1 MICHYCGGN
10 NRHLTWC
17 DDYRPAPVYAHTTP
31 KARRSDPATSHAA
44 ATTVTTDTITDTQAA
59 IVEVLRA
66 HGPLTDEQLCQRI
79 ADQQAQPVSV
89 SGIRTRRSELAAA
102 GRVVDTGR
110 RQPTRTGRSA
120 IVWGLA

>member
-1 MICHYCGGN
+1 VICDYCGGN

-17 DDYRPAPVYAHTTP
+17 GDYRPAH
-31 KARRSDPATSHAA
+31 
-44 ATTVTTDTITDTQAA
+44 TQAA
-59 IVEVLRA
+59 IVEVLRC

-79 ADQQAQPVSV
+79 ADQRTEPVSV

>member
-1 MICHYCGGN
+1 VICDYCGGN

-17 DDYRPAPVYAHTTP
+17 GDYRPAPVYAHTAP
-31 KARRSDPATSHAA
+31 KARSSDPATSHAA
-44 ATTVTTDTITDTQAA
+44 AATVTTDTITDTQVA

-79 ADQQAQPVSV
+79 ADQRIEPVSV
-89 SGIRTRRSELAAA
+89 SSIRTRRSELAAA